1 MHPVIVTGKRK
12 QDQADLTIQP
22 PSKLARHA
30 HAAQNAPVMH
40 QQRDALHD
48 LPPELLAMI
57 VDRVI
62 PASPYLARPYGET
75 VGHFPIALAMRTLA
89 SWGASCTA
97 AHALMA
103 AVRKDPDRNA
113 FRTLASSASFELL
126 GRTPLARGA
135 AIEQYGI
142 DPASI
147 ADPCSLKLQIGS
159 TDNLERYANS
169 LQKRASGLEKLD
181 LYMFR
186 DGDPNLEMLTSALRQ
201 CTGLKVLS
209 LGWSTP
215 VPFPMP
221 LLAAIHAMPTLRS
234 LQLHG
239 PALPAEL
246 FAQMAEWPA
255 VAELEHLSITTED
268 LSAQQLQALAGNAGR
283 LAGLRFLSLDC
294 ASLDADACAAIVDA
308 CRNLK
313 RLESLEISALGGAVN
328 VLALIQDLAGSTRVT
343 RLGLHRFAV
352 DQETGAALFSAL
364 ERFPTLHELR
374 VSGPLQHAAVRG
386 VPRLLSDPAL
396 HLQALDLA
404 CDELDEAG
412 VVALAGAFGV
422 CPWLHE
428 LRLVQVTFTEA
439 SAVAMAQV
447 ITASRGLL
455 KLTLDECEFDT
466 FGQGSLLCDALEA
479 STALREFHILIEP
492 VRLDNKN
499 TAQRLQMMFSYEN
512 IKDKAEMLEMMFSH
526 CGEKSSS
533 LLHMTVSY
541 SFDGIVHGQLDYT
554 TKLKLAQN
562 RRRLDA
568 GITYRNETRD
578 RPDQPEEW
586 IPVDA
591 GHEEQAG
598 GT

>member
-1 MHPVIVTGKRK
+1 MHPVTVTGKRK
-12 QDQADLTIQP
+12 QDHADLTIQP

-97 AHALMA
+97 AQALMA
-103 AVRKDPDRNA
+103 AVRKDPNRSA

-126 GRTPLARGA
+126 GNTPFARDA

-147 ADPCSLKLQIGS
+147 ANPRALVLQVNSPDSLDRCAK
-159 TDNLERYANS
+159 S
-169 LQKRASGLEKLD
+169 LQNRASGLQKLHLQ
-181 LYMFR
+181 LYR
-186 DGDPNLEMLTSALRQ
+186 DGDPDLAMLAGALRQ

-209 LGWSTP
+209 LHWSTP
-215 VPFPMP
+215 FPFPMA
-221 LLAAIHAMPTLRS
+221 LLAAIDALPALRS
-234 LQLHG
+234 LVLHG
-239 PALPAEL
+239 PCLPAEL
-246 FAQMAEWPA
+246 FAQLAGRPA
-255 VAELEHLSITTED
+255 VAELESVRITVQDQSALS
-268 LSAQQLQALAGNAGR
+268 LQALASNAGR

-294 ASLDADACAAIVDA
+294 ASLDADACAAIADV

-328 VLALIQDLAGSTRVT
+328 VIALIQDLANSTRVT

-352 DQETGAALFSAL
+352 DQDTGAALFSAL
-364 ERFPTLHELR
+364 ERFPKLHELR
-374 VSGPLQHAAVRG
+374 LSGPLQHAAVKG
-386 VPRLLSDPAL
+386 VPCLLSNPAL
-396 HLQALDLA
+396 HLQALDLV
-404 CDELDEAG
+404 CPELNEAG
-412 VVALAGAFGV
+412 VIALAEACRT

-428 LRLVQVTFTEA
+428 LRLAQVIFSEA
-439 SAVAMAQV
+439 SAVAMAQA

-455 KLTLDECEFDT
+455 KLTLHECEIDDQV
-466 FGQGSLLCDALEA
+466 QGRALSDALIA
-479 STALREFHILIEP
+479 STTLREFHIRLGP
-492 VRLDNKN
+492 VLCSDKDVAE
-499 TAQRLQMMFSYEN
+499 TLAMFFSY
-512 IKDKAEMLEMMFSH
+512 AG
-526 CGEKSSS
+526 GESSS
-533 LLHMTVSY
+533 LLHMTVFHPYHSVL
-541 SFDGIVHGQLDYT
+541 GGNCLDYT

-568 GITYRNETRD
+568 GITYRNEIRD

>member
-1 MHPVIVTGKRK
+1 MHPVTVTGKRK
-12 QDQADLTIQP
+12 QDHADLTIQP

-62 PASPYLARPYGET
+62 PASPYLARPYGEA

-103 AVRKDPDRNA
+103 AVHKDPDRNA

-126 GRTPLARGA
+126 GKTPFARDA

-147 ADPCSLKLQIGS
+147 ANPRALVLQVNS
-159 TDNLERYANS
+159 PDSLERCAKS
-169 LQKRASGLEKLD
+169 LQNRASGLQKLHLQ
-181 LYMFR
+181 LYR
-186 DGDPNLEMLTSALRQ
+186 DGDPDLAMLAGALRQ
-201 CTGLKVLS
+201 CIGLKMLS
-209 LGWSTP
+209 LHWSTP
-215 VPFPMP
+215 FPFPMS
-221 LLAAIHAMPTLRS
+221 LLAAIDALPALRS
-234 LQLHG
+234 LLLHG
-239 PALPAEL
+239 PCLPAEL
-246 FAQMAEWPA
+246 FAQLAGRPA

-268 LSAQQLQALAGNAGR
+268 LSARSLQALASNAGR

-294 ASLDADACAAIVDA
+294 ASLDADACAAIADV

-328 VLALIQDLAGSTRVT
+328 VLALIHDLANSTRVT

-352 DQETGAALFSAL
+352 DQGTGAALFRAL
-364 ERFPTLHELR
+364 EQFPKLHELR
-374 VSGPLQHAAVRG
+374 LSGPLQHAAVRG
-386 VPRLLSDPAL
+386 VPRLLSNSAL
-396 HLQALDLA
+396 HLQALDLE
-404 CDELDEAG
+404 CNELGEEG
-412 VVALAGAFGV
+412 VMALAAACQT

-428 LRLVQVTFTEA
+428 LRLAQVILTEA
-439 SAVAMAQV
+439 SAVALKQV
-447 ITASRGLL
+447 IAASRGLL
-455 KLTLDECEFDT
+455 KLTLDECEIDNLV
-466 FGQGSLLCDALEA
+466 QGRSLCDAIE
-479 STALREFHILIEP
+479 TNTMLREFHIYLRP
-492 VRLDNKN
+492 VSNN
-499 TAQRLQMMFSYEN
+499 SSVV
-512 IKDKAEMLEMMFSH
+512 AELLEMMFSSA
-526 CGEKSSS
+526 GEKSSN
-533 LLHMTVSY
+533 LLQMTVFY
-541 SFDGIVHGQLDYT
+541 SFDGTVHGQLDCKA
-554 TKLKLAQN
+554 KLKLAQN